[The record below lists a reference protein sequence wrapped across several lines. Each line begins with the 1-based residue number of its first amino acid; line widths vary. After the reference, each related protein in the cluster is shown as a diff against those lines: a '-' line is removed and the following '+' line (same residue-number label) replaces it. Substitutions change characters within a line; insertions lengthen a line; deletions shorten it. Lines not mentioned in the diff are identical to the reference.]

1 MDPIILDTSTDTH
14 FYREGDLELLQE
26 NFSIAIF
33 LMMTKPGSRLS
44 VLSNEGQDG
53 FIILLD
59 VNPEDSLFKKSG
71 EPQTQFV
78 LKISVVFNPP
88 PGQQYE
94 FNRRIPEYM
103 RPKFAY
109 TTDVLSSASNTQ
121 DMIWKDGMLSGLT
134 PLCPQV
140 LSCFFLEADNAQYF
154 LNILGEK
161 GNDDIV
167 RYLTRV
173 LNREDITG
181 LCVIAMDFIPDMR
194 MDKYISSIQQPGAP
208 DEILAA
214 ELASQLLLALKYKV
228 IHSDLNPANVL
239 INPTDN
245 SIKFIDFMETLYLKP
260 PGNFVA
266 EKYFMPRIIA
276 QLQEQ
281 FNAFEVEL
289 EELKG
294 PYFADRLNN
303 SQRCWVKVQEIVEL
317 IDRLGISV
325 IQAIN
330 YFGDSRNSCILQ
342 ILSKP
347 LLVKRGIFCMAFEIY
362 CNSVQIEDP
371 AENQALIDRLVH
383 EGQLIQNGN
392 ALLITSNLSAI
403 EVEVEEKE
411 DTGDYKKS
419 KSVGG
424 TRKKTR
430 RKRNFRKSKK
440 KQKTFR
446 DKNKRIKKINK

>member
-1 MDPIILDTSTDTH
+1 MNTITLDTSTDPH
-14 FYREGDLELLQE
+14 FYKEGDLERLQE

-33 LMMTKPGSRLS
+33 LMMKKPRSRLS

-109 TTDVLSSASNTQ
+109 TMDVLSSASNTQ
-121 DMIWKDGMLSGLT
+121 DMVWKDSMLFGLT

-154 LNILGEK
+154 LNILREK

-181 LCVIAMDFIPDMR
+181 LCVLAMDFIPDMR
-194 MDKYISSIQQPGAP
+194 MDKYISSRQEPGMP
-208 DEILAA
+208 FSTPIEILAA

-266 EKYFMPRIIA
+266 EKYFMPRMIA
-276 QLQEQ
+276 QLQER
-281 FNAFEVEL
+281 FNTFEVEL
-289 EELKG
+289 EQLKG
-294 PYFADRLNN
+294 PYFADRVNN
-303 SQRCWVKVQEIVEL
+303 RERCWVKVQEIVEL

-342 ILSKP
+342 ILSRP
-347 LLVKRGIFCMAFEIY
+347 LIVKREIFCMAFEIY

-392 ALLITSNLSAI
+392 ALLITSNLTAI
-403 EVEVEEKE
+403 EVEIEEKE
-411 DTGDYKKS
+411 ETGDYKKS
-419 KSVGG
+419 KSAGG

-430 RKRNFRKSKK
+430 RKRNFRKNKR

-446 DKNKRIKKINK
+446 HKRTKK